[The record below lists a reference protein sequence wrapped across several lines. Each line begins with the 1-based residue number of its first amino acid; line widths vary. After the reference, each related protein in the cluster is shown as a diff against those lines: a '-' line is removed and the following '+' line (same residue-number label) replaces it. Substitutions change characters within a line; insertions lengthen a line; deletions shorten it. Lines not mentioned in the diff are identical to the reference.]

1 MTYLSIQDDYIYKKI
16 YKNVYDES
24 MREINKRTKEYFES
38 KYITEDK
45 LLNNRFKTRLEIYHG
60 ETWIQDYDT
69 RKFLG
74 QHLYEDMKKT
84 LLYNVSRK
92 QIKNKKKWLYDVE
105 LFRYTDIDM
114 IDFYK
119 TNPVQS
125 KIATMKDLHNSDYY
139 KYYKLFNYII

>member
-1 MTYLSIQDDYIYKKI
+1 
-16 YKNVYDES
+16 
-24 MREINKRTKEYFES
+24 
-38 KYITEDK
+38 
-45 LLNNRFKTRLEIYHG
+45 
-60 ETWIQDYDT
+60 
-69 RKFLG
+69 
-74 QHLYEDMKKT
+74 MKKT

-92 QIKNKKKWLYDVE
+92 QIKNKKKWLCEVE